1 MHNASNYAIGAIFS
15 WRLNNVIHAIYNTSK
30 TLYENQKNYTTKK
43 KKELLV
49 VLHALEKLRTY
60 LMGAKVTVHTNHIRL
75 KYLLEKKDVK
85 PRFIQSVLLL
95 KKFNMEIRDK
105 RGSKNVI

>member
-1 MHNASNYAIGAIFS
+1 MKHSSLVKHVYKLLRRIIPP
-15 WRLNNVIHAIYNTSK
+15 
-30 TLYENQKNYTTKK
+30 K

-60 LMGAKVTVHTNHIRL
+60 LMGVKVTVHTNHIRL